1 MTSHWVTTGST
12 NAEAVVNPLASACAV
27 EGYVPDELHLL
38 ANPGVQSTIDRI
50 VDLSETVVRA
60 FDGDPEVHVTSLE
73 TETDFPA
80 IVEHFRA
87 VVEAAG
93 DEDRVAVDVTPGRKF
108 MSAIAF
114 QAGMQFGADHV
125 FYLLVDSGD
134 LFGRV
139 YADLPRTATTLY
151 DFREVF
157 GE

>member
-1 MTSHWVTTGST
+1 MTRHWVTTGST
-12 NAEAVVNPLASACAV
+12 HAEAVVNPLAAACTV
-27 EGYVPDELHLL
+27 EGYVPDEVHFL
-38 ANPGVQSTIDRI
+38 ANPGVQGTIDRI
-50 VDLSETVVRA
+50 VDLSETVIRA
-60 FDGDPEVHVTSLE
+60 FDGDPTMHVTDLE

-80 IVEHFRA
+80 IVDHFRA
-87 VVEAAG
+87 AVEAA
-93 DEDRVAVDVTPGRKF
+93 DDSDSVAIDVTPGRKF

-151 DFREVF
+151 DFQEVF
-157 GE
+157 GK

>member
-12 NAEAVVNPLASACAV
+12 NAEAVVNPLAAACTV
-27 EGYVPDELHLL
+27 EGYVPDEIHLL
-38 ANPGVQSTIDRI
+38 ANPGVRSTIDRI
-50 VDLSETVVRA
+50 IDLCETVVRA
-60 FDGDPEVHVTSLE
+60 FDGEPEIHVTDLGS
-73 TETDFPA
+73 ETDFPA
-80 IVEHFRA
+80 IVDHFRG
-87 VVEAAG
+87 VVETA
-93 DEDRVAVDVTPGRKF
+93 DEDDAVAVDVTPGRKF

-114 QAGMQFGADHV
+114 QGGMPFGADHV
-125 FYLLVDSGD
+125 FYLLVDSAD